1 MTVPT
6 AWLTRVGHWKATHR
20 LWLSPDEAARESPAT
35 ASITLVAQ
43 GQALLLRYTWFE
55 DTPQDG
61 VLVFNH
67 GPASTQV
74 TAFWLDS
81 WHMANQRMLCQGEA
95 HTDGTVSVKGA
106 YPAPPGPDWGWRI
119 LIEPQASDA
128 WRMIMYNITPEGQEL
143 LAVEARFTRQ
153 A

>member
-6 AWLTRVGHWKATHR
+6 PLLAYVGNWTATHR
-20 LWLSPDEAARESPAT
+20 LWLSPDEPVRESQAT
-35 ASITLVAQ
+35 ASLTLVAQ

-67 GPASTQV
+67 GPASTRV

-81 WHMANQRMLCQGEA
+81 WHMANQHMFCQGEA
-95 HTDGTVSVKGA
+95 NAAGSVSVKGT

-119 LIEPQASDA
+119 VVEPQTSHT
-128 WRMIMYNITPEGQEL
+128 WRLVMFNISPGGQED
-143 LAVEARFTRQ
+143 LAIQ
-153 A
+153 ADFVRSA